1 MISLHLM
8 RKNLG
13 RKKLRT
19 TLTVLSITVAFILLV
34 LLLALSRAFTMG
46 VDMAGADRLITM
58 HRVSFIQPL
67 PLSYVARVESVEGV
81 TAVTHFSWLG
91 AYYQDPRRQFGL
103 LPTDLARFS
112 DVYDEFQIDP
122 DQFAELQRNRMG
134 LLVGEAMMASFG
146 WELGQRVP
154 VGSTIFPQHDGS
166 YSWEFDI
173 VATFRGTGGGGDEMQ
188 AYSHY
193 DYFNEGRAFY
203 QDMVGWIVT
212 RVEDPDRA
220 EDIAREIDQRFAN
233 SPTETKTSSE
243 EGWVAGFAAQ
253 FGNIG
258 FIVQAIL
265 ACVFFTLLLVAGNT
279 MAQSVRE
286 RTGELAVMKT
296 VGFTDR
302 QVLVLVL
309 GESLMLALVG
319 AGLGTALGWLFL
331 GGARSAVGQ
340 FLPGLALPPG
350 ALLTAAGLAVLLG
363 LVTGLLPA
371 IRAMRLNIVTALARR

>member
-19 TLTVLSITVAFILLV
+19 TLTVLSIMVAFILLM
-34 LLLALSRAFTMG
+34 LLMALSRAFTMG
-46 VDMAGADRLITM
+46 VELAGADRLITM
-58 HRVSFIQPL
+58 HRMSFIQPL
-67 PLSYVARVESVEGV
+67 PLSYVNRVESIEGIR
-81 TAVTHFSWLG
+81 AATHFSWFG

-103 LPTDLARFS
+103 FPTNLERFS
-112 DVYDEFQIDP
+112 EIYGEYEIEPEQFQ
-122 DQFAELQRNRMG
+122 ALLGNRMG
-134 LLVGEAMMASFG
+134 LLVGEAMLEAFG

-154 VGSTIFPQHDGS
+154 IGSTIFPQRDGS
-166 YSWEFDI
+166 YAWEFDI
-173 VATFRGTGGGGDEMQ
+173 VATFQGTGSGGDEMQ
-188 AYSHY
+188 AYGHF

-203 QDMVGWIVT
+203 HDMVGWIVT

-220 EDIAREIDQRFAN
+220 EDIAREIDLRFAN
-233 SPTETKTSSE
+233 SPTETKTSTE

-258 FIVQAIL
+258 LIVQAIL

-286 RTGELAVMKT
+286 RTNELAVMKT

-302 QVLVLVL
+302 QVLGLVL
-309 GESLMLALVG
+309 GESLMLALIG
-319 AGLGTALGWLFL
+319 AALGVLLGMLFL
-331 GGARSAVGQ
+331 GGAASAVGQ

-350 ALLTAAGLAVLLG
+350 ALVTAAALAVLLG
-363 LVTGLLPA
+363 LVTGILPA
-371 IRAMRLNIVTALARR
+371 LRAMRLNIVTALARR

>member
-19 TLTVLSITVAFILLV
+19 TLTVLSITVAFILLT

-67 PLSYVARVESVEGV
+67 PLSYLNRVESIEGV
-81 TAVTHFSWLG
+81 NAVTHFSWFG

-103 LPTDLARFS
+103 MPTDLERFS
-112 DVYDEFQIDP
+112 DVYGEFEIDP
-122 DQFAELQRNRMG
+122 DQYQALLSNRMG
-134 LLVGEAMMASFG
+134 LLVGEAMLDSFG
-146 WELGQRVP
+146 WELGQRIP
-154 VGSTIFPQHDGS
+154 IGSTIFPQQDGS
-166 YSWEFDI
+166 YAWEFDI
-173 VATFRGTGGGGDEMQ
+173 VATFRGTGDGGDEMQ
-188 AYSHY
+188 AYGHF

-203 QDMVGWIVT
+203 QDMIGWIVT
-212 RVEDPDRA
+212 RVEDPDHA
-220 EDIAREIDQRFAN
+220 EDIAREIDRRFAN
-233 SPTETKTSSE
+233 SPTETKTSTE

-258 FIVQAIL
+258 LIVQAIL

-279 MAQSVRE
+279 MAQAVRE

-302 QVLVLVL
+302 QVLGLVL
-309 GESLMLALVG
+309 GESLMLSLTGAVVG
-319 AGLGTALGWLFL
+319 LLLGVLFL
-331 GGARSAVGQ
+331 EGARTAVGQ

-350 ALLTAAGLAVLLG
+350 SLVMAIGLAVLLG
-363 LVTGLLPA
+363 LVTGILPA

>member
-13 RKKLRT
+13 RKKMRT
-19 TLTVLSITVAFILLV
+19 TLTVLSIIVAFVLLT
-34 LLLALSRAFTMG
+34 LLLALSRAFSMG
-46 VDMAGADRLITM
+46 VEMAGADRLITM

-67 PLSYVARVESVEGV
+67 PLSYLNRVESIEGV
-81 TAVTHFSWLG
+81 TAATHFSWFG

-103 LPTDLARFS
+103 MPTDLSRFS
-112 DVYDEFQIDP
+112 DIYGEFEIDP
-122 DQFAELQRNRMG
+122 DQFRDLQRNRMG
-134 LLVGEAMMASFG
+134 LLVGEAMLDAFG

-154 VGSTIFPQHDGS
+154 IGSTIFPQRDGS
-166 YSWEFDI
+166 YAWEFDI

-188 AYSHY
+188 AYGHF

-212 RVEDPDRA
+212 RVEDPDNA
-220 EDIAREIDQRFAN
+220 EEIARQIDQRFAN
-233 SPTETKTSSE
+233 SPTETKTSTE

-258 FIVQAIL
+258 LIVQAIL

-302 QVLVLVL
+302 QVLGLVL
-309 GESLMLALVG
+309 GESLMLALLG
-319 AGLGTALGWLFL
+319 AGLGMALGLLFL
-331 GGARSAVGQ
+331 GGARTAVGQ

-350 ALLTAAGLAVLLG
+350 ALVTAAGLAVLLG
-363 LVTGLLPA
+363 LITGIVPA